1 MQHAIVTEYSRNP
14 GFSVRPN
21 ALEQSQGDQGR
32 SRLPANGG
40 GLKSQLA
47 IFVLLAWLA
56 VTTRAV
62 AADSFTPPPPP
73 PNLSELGAKIQR
85 TMTLLATSTP
95 QKRNRVRIL
104 FYGQSVTAGP
114 WTKAVADN
122 LRNAYPHADLEI
134 ENRAIGGYAA
144 PALINTAE
152 YDLYPFYP
160 DLMIFHVYGGEGGEL
175 EQIVARTRQ
184 RTTAEILIRTPHFRW
199 GKDHPRDGSPADPTT
214 KKLTEDDERQSK
226 LIRELAVK
234 YGCEL
239 AEVREPLRQYLAANH
254 LFPKDTLGDSVHP
267 NKLGAFL
274 IEKLVMPYLRYDP
287 KFPPAPWKDLV
298 RDIPVGSGPVELA
311 FEGNRVDVIAA
322 HTSNVTPGTA
332 KVLIDGKSPSQLPE
346 LYYHTRPK
354 AAPGV
359 WWPAI
364 NRIDREKP
372 LVLEKWTARILECDV
387 EKNLLRFE
395 VTGSQTGPDG
405 QGDLTKRFVSHS
417 GRVVIEPNMWSII
430 GALRYRKMTLPKGY
444 EVTWEVKPLFT
455 DTYAAP
461 KTTDPAK
468 EYATT
473 LAQGLTN
480 TRHTLRLVPNGDGPV
495 PIAAVRTY
503 RPPLSSPASSGK

>member
-1 MQHAIVTEYSRNP
+1 MNP
-14 GFSVRPN
+14 RLIASVVF
-21 ALEQSQGDQGR
+21 LT
-32 SRLPANGG
+32 
-40 GLKSQLA
+40 
-47 IFVLLAWLA
+47 LLVIAS
-56 VTTRAV
+56 RAV
-62 AADSFTPPPPP
+62 PEEPFKLPPPP

-95 QKRNRVRIL
+95 QKRNRVRVL

-114 WTKAVADN
+114 WSKAVADN
-122 LRNAYPHADLEI
+122 LRKAYPHADMEI
-134 ENRAIGGYAA
+134 ENRAIGGYTA

-160 DLMIFHVYGGEGGEL
+160 DLMIFHVYGGVEGGEL

-199 GKDHPRDGSPADPTT
+199 GKSHPRDGSPDDPST
-214 KKLTEDDERQSK
+214 KQLTEDDERQSK

-239 AEVREPLRQYLAANH
+239 AEVREPLRQYLKANN

-267 NKLGAFL
+267 NKLGGFL

-287 KFPPAPWKDLV
+287 KFSQEPWKNLA
-298 RDIPVGSGPVELA
+298 RDTPVAGGGVELA
-311 FEGNRVDVIAA
+311 FEGNRVDAIAA
-322 HTSNVTPGTA
+322 RTGHAAPGTA
-332 KVLIDGKSPSQLPE
+332 KVLIDGKPPSQFPE
-346 LYYHTRPK
+346 LFYHARPK
-354 AAPGV
+354 ASPGV

-372 LVLEKWTARILECDV
+372 LVLEKWTAKILECDV
-387 EKNLLRFE
+387 EKNVLRFE
-395 VTGSQTGPDG
+395 VIGSKTGPDG
-405 QGDLTKRFVSHS
+405 RGDTTKRFVSNS
-417 GRVVIEPNMWSII
+417 GRVVIEPKMWSII
-430 GALRYRKMTLPKGY
+430 GALRYRKMALPKDY

-461 KTTDPAK
+461 KTADAAK

-473 LAQGLTN
+473 LAQGLGN
-480 TRHTLRLVPNGDGPV
+480 ARHTLRLVPNGDGPV
-495 PIAAVRTY
+495 PIAAIRVY
-503 RPPLSSPASSGK
+503 QPPLQP